1 MEDKDL
7 HIDGLDKKK
16 PMFQAPA
23 GYFEMLEGELI
34 QELSTPVKKKYPLQ
48 MIWYSLAA
56 AAMLVFVIFIMYPE
70 KSDPKNEIVQL
81 NDTAQYIQFVL
92 LDENSEW
99 ALDEEEAVQQ
109 LVMLQEENE
118 SEAIVDWMM
127 DQELTEDDILHE
139 I

>member
-7 HIDGLDKKK
+7 HIEGLDKKK
-16 PMFQAPA
+16 LMFQAPSC
-23 GYFEMLEGELI
+23 YFEKLEGELM
-34 QELSTPVKKKYPLQ
+34 QKLSPPVKKKYPLK
-48 MIWYSLAA
+48 MIGYALAA
-56 AAMLVFVIFIMYPE
+56 AAMLALFIFIMYPE

-81 NDTAQYIQFVL
+81 NDTDQYIQYVL

-118 SEAIVDWMM
+118 SEAIVEWMM